1 LVELQRDRQRQTME
15 TEEMQRMLCELEE
28 QRNQIASEAEELKYE
43 INETMSKSIN
53 ASVNAERD
61 SNDLAVLV
69 CFSPFVIGDCYE

>member
-1 LVELQRDRQRQTME
+1 
-15 TEEMQRMLCELEE
+15 MLCELEE

-53 ASVNAERD
+53 TSVNAERD
-61 SNDLAVLV
+61 SDDLAVLV